1 MILMSGIPIMKIR
14 LSHSSASLLVMLVM
28 LVCLMSG
35 KIWLVDYSVA
45 NRQKTSDPFF
55 SYKPPAIVWGFPIAM
70 FDFRLLN
77 VIENLWMCLLE
88 NLPGKY
94 RSVSNRGSP
103 WSIYVYLSFPDPMEC

>member
-1 MILMSGIPIMKIR
+1 
-14 LSHSSASLLVMLVM
+14 MLVM

-70 FDFRLLN
+70 FDFRRVN
-77 VIENLWMCLLE
+77 VIENLWMIY
-88 NLPGKY
+88 GKPT
-94 RSVSNRGSP
+94 RKVSIIFQSGKP
-103 WSIYVYLSFPDPMEC
+103 MVYLCLS